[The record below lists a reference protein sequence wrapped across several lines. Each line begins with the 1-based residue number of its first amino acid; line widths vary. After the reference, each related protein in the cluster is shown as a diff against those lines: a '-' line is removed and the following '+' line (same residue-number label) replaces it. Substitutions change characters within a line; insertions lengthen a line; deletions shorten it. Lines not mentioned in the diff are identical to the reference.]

1 MKTFLEQKALD
12 GMAHWLEIQF
22 DEEFLHAK
30 IFWKHIIERGGKVTL
45 KQIDAPKNNWESP
58 LDVFKDALHHEELV
72 TSRIYKIGDIATD
85 FKLENIDGKM
95 VSLSDYKDAK
105 GFIVIFTCNTCPY
118 AVAYEDRI
126 IDLDKNYAS
135 KGYPVIAIMPNNTD
149 VKPGDNMEAMKAR
162 AKAKGFT
169 FPYLM
174 DAGQKIYPQYG
185 ATKTPH
191 VYVLERS
198 TKGNIVKY
206 IGAIDD
212 NYQDASAVTT
222 KYVEDAVDALLSN
235 REVPNKET
243 RAIGCTIK
251 V

>member
-1 MKTFLEQKALD
+1 MYPIKTFIATLAIVI
-12 GMAHWLEIQF
+12 GSVF
-22 DEEFLHAK
+22 TSST
-30 IFWKHIIERGGKVTL
+30 GYKV
-45 KQIDAPKNNWESP
+45 
-58 LDVFKDALHHEELV
+58 
-72 TSRIYKIGDIATD
+72 GDIATD
-85 FKLENIDGKM
+85 FKLKNIDGKM
-95 VSLSDYKDAK
+95 VSLADYKDAK
-105 GFIVIFTCNTCPY
+105 GYIVIFTCNTCPY

-126 IDLDKNYAS
+126 VALDKKYAS

-174 DAGQKIYPQYG
+174 DEGQKIYPQYG

-191 VYVLERS
+191 VYLLQK
-198 TKGNIVKY
+198 TKKGNEVKY

-212 NYQDASAVTT
+212 NYQDAAAVKT
-222 KYVEDAVDALLSN
+222 KYVENAVEALLSGK
-235 REVPNKET
+235 EIKEKET
-243 RAIGCTIK
+243 RAIGCSIK

>member
-1 MKTFLEQKALD
+1 MKTLKILSAFVLMLTLSAFTISDRGD
-12 GMAHWLEIQF
+12 GY
-22 DEEFLHAK
+22 
-30 IFWKHIIERGGKVTL
+30 KV
-45 KQIDAPKNNWESP
+45 
-58 LDVFKDALHHEELV
+58 
-72 TSRIYKIGDIATD
+72 GDIATD
-85 FKLENIDGKM
+85 FSLENIDGSM

-126 IDLDKNYAS
+126 IDLDKKYAN

-174 DAGQKIYPQYG
+174 DKGQKIYPQYG

-191 VYVLERS
+191 VYILKK
-198 TKGNIVKY
+198 TKKGNEVK
-206 IGAIDD
+206 
-212 NYQDASAVTT
+212 T
-222 KYVEDAVDALLSN
+222 KYVEEAVDALLSGE
-235 REVPNKET
+235 EVPLKET